1 MIDIDLLERAVK
13 KVWYTR
19 SSEEDAVHSHVIS
32 GLGILDIIIRLRQA
46 EKDAARYRWLR
57 DESAFT
63 HENAPLTFFTDTN
76 GDQIAFD
83 FNGSSYSVLHDEML
97 DAAIDE
103 AMQCK

>member
-1 MIDIDLLERAVK
+1 MIDIDNLEKFITDGVAQGDLFSLRKEGWIELL
-13 KVWYTR
+13 T
-19 SSEEDAVHSHVIS
+19 I
-32 GLGILDIIIRLRQA
+32 LRQA

-63 HENAPLTFFTDTN
+63 HKSAPLVFFTDTN
-76 GDQIAFD
+76 GDQSAFD
-83 FNGSSYSVLHDEML
+83 CDGSSYCVLHDEML

>member
-1 MIDIDLLERAVK
+1 MIDLDLLESAVK

-19 SSEEDAVHSHVIS
+19 TEDEDAVRSHVIS
-32 GLGILDIIIRLRQA
+32 DLGILDLITRLRQA

-63 HENAPLTFFTDTN
+63 HNNAPLTFFTDTN

-83 FNGSSYSVLHDEML
+83 FDGSSYYVLHDEML

>member
-1 MIDIDLLERAVK
+1 MIDLDDMESLLQHCKELDEAGGLANRVTPS
-13 KVWYTR
+13 VVIELITR
-19 SSEEDAVHSHVIS
+19 I
-32 GLGILDIIIRLRQA
+32 RQA

-63 HENAPLTFFTDTN
+63 RENAPLVFFTDTN

-83 FNGSSYSVLHDEML
+83 FNGSSYSVLHEEML

>member
-1 MIDIDLLERAVK
+1 MN
-13 KVWYTR
+13 R
-19 SSEEDAVHSHVIS
+19 SIEFY
-32 GLGILDIIIRLRQA
+32 LGISREMNEFECSEMYIGVDDIPELITRLRQA

-63 HENAPLTFFTDTN
+63 HKSAPLVFFTDTN
-76 GDQIAFD
+76 GDQSAFD
-83 FNGSSYSVLHDEML
+83 CDGSSYCVLHDEML

>member
-1 MIDIDLLERAVK
+1 MINIDNVEKFV
-13 KVWYTR
+13 T
-19 SSEEDAVHSHVIS
+19 EELAQGEHFSLRKEGWIE
-32 GLGILDIIIRLRQA
+32 LITRLRQA

>member
-1 MIDIDLLERAVK
+1 MIDVNDLDGLLELANDYVDDGLHFLTEP
-13 KVWYTR
+13 VSYG
-19 SSEEDAVHSHVIS
+19 DLVI
-32 GLGILDIIIRLRQA
+32 LVERIIAA

-63 HENAPLTFFTDTN
+63 HGNAPLAFFTDTN

-83 FNGSSYSVLHDEML
+83 FDGSSCSVLHDEML

-103 AMQCK
+103 AMQCNK